1 MEPTTFFAMLTSLF
15 WPVFNKKSR
24 FPLKDWAFSFFLGV
38 WMKVSIYLGKSN
50 SAVHIVILSFCLQR
64 MKWKSRDFQPSY
76 RVWSAPLPWQTF
88 RCSAGKCKVWV
99 PNGLPWCVCPSSFAL
114 GTPCDKTCT
123 FSAPRLRAA
132 SSAGRRTSSEESVH
146 KSDTWPSWDRFQ
158 SERSCVP
165 STSCHSEMEEQYY
178 STSFS
183 IVGPYISIN

>member
-1 MEPTTFFAMLTSLF
+1 MPLFVKNSLTFY
-15 WPVFNKKSR
+15 NKFLEKA
-24 FPLKDWAFSFFLGV
+24 WAFSFFL
-38 WMKVSIYLGKSN
+38 KVLNDGLNSFKKIYFRYTYLEFLPLK
-50 SAVHIVILSFCLQR
+50 V
-64 MKWKSRDFQPSY
+64 KWKSRDFQPSY

-132 SSAGRRTSSEESVH
+132 SSAGRRTSSEGSVH

-178 STSFS
+178 STSSS
-183 IVGPYISIN
+183 IVDPCISIN